1 MSDFSFSIN
10 PEAAASIHDEGIVIF
25 HTGNGTLY
33 CSNHTGARVW
43 RAVERQLSLAAIAE
57 ELSSAYQIALAT
69 AREHA
74 VRFLEELERHML
86 IQRER
91 AS

>member
-25 HTGNGTLY
+25 HAGNGTLY
-33 CSNHTGARVW
+33 SSNRTGARVW
-43 RAVERQLSLAAIAE
+43 RAVERQLSLGAIAE
-57 ELSSAYQIALAT
+57 ELSSAYQIALTT

-86 IQRER
+86 IQREH